1 MCIYIY
7 FSIRV
12 GCLMSFP
19 GWWPFPR
26 PSSVAAFL
34 TTSSVKVGE
43 LSNKY
48 QNDFDEWIGCMTKC
62 CVHLHRLWY
71 RLSEEVHAGT
81 IPHGPLLV
89 CLFLVCSDLGLSST
103 QCTNV
108 LSAPR
113 LDCLH
118 SFPLSVFLHGCVQ
131 CVYPS
136 SVWKHHLLLGCSIC
150 ICHHGPHHLQSQ
162 VSTPSFV
169 ITLFVSCPGID
180 FPRGILSR

>member
-1 MCIYIY
+1 MILKNELD
-7 FSIRV
+7 V
-12 GCLMSFP
+12 
-19 GWWPFPR
+19 WPNAVCSP
-26 PSSVAAFL
+26 PQAMISPQWGSSCRYN
-34 TTSSVKVGE
+34 SSR
-43 LSNKY
+43 SPPY
-48 QNDFDEWIGCMTKC
+48 
-62 CVHLHRLWY
+62 
-71 RLSEEVHAGT
+71 S
-81 IPHGPLLV
+81 V
-89 CLFLVCSDLGLSST
+89 CLFLVCSDLGLSSA

-108 LSAPR
+108 LSTPR

-180 FPRGILSR
+180 IPIGISSHWCVALPFQYNLCWWQYVKSSFKSPWTATDCGNSSRICIMLLI